1 MHLSGSHPLLFDHIL
16 WTGINIVPREL
27 LYSKLL
33 TLSTYFCGLVLCN
46 VMLETLVCY
55 VLQLPLLLLP
65 GSGHLN
71 FVCRL
76 DLGSLINALI

>member
-55 VLQLPLLLLP
+55 VAAA
-65 GSGHLN
+65 
-71 FVCRL
+71 FIVVTRFW
-76 DLGSLINALI
+76 SLEFCVQT